1 MAGFDFTLILCT
13 CGRTAEVAEF
23 FSALDRDTDRDLTL
37 QIFVVDQN
45 EDDRL
50 SPVVERYKTRWTV
63 EHVRSRI
70 KGISLARNLVLDR
83 IDGEFV
89 AFPDDDCIYLD
100 GALRKVGSFF
110 AAHPKT
116 DVVMGCWG
124 DIAGPTFPPRFEKKV
139 GRFSL
144 FKHGEAFVQ
153 FYRRRVIEAVGA
165 FDTDFG
171 PGPQSKYPCGGDDSD
186 YLLRAAL
193 AGFEIRR
200 VSEIHIA
207 HPMQN
212 VEGFSADKI
221 VGYGVTRMKLLKKH
235 RMPLWFEL
243 ANVLYPLLQMLRHPG
258 AAKYFAAM
266 LRGRL
271 KGMR

>member
-1 MAGFDFTLILCT
+1 
-13 CGRTAEVAEF
+13 
-23 FSALDRDTDRDLTL
+23 
-37 QIFVVDQN
+37 
-45 EDDRL
+45 
-50 SPVVERYKTRWTV
+50 
-63 EHVRSRI
+63 
-70 KGISLARNLVLDR
+70 
-83 IDGEFV
+83 
-89 AFPDDDCIYLD
+89 
-100 GALRKVGSFF
+100 
-110 AAHPKT
+110 
-116 DVVMGCWG
+116 MGCWG
-124 DIAGPTFPPRFEKKV
+124 DIAGPTFPPRFEKMV

-221 VGYGVTRMKLLKKH
+221 VGYGVTRMKLLGAVNAA
-235 RMPLWFEL
+235 RLDLVLTNREGWDLLSRSGYLLEL
-243 ANVLYPLLQMLRHPG
+243 GPLLEEAGPALAARLRPC
-258 AAKYFAAM
+258 
-266 LRGRL
+266 LR
-271 KGMR
+271 